1 MMWNDLMKKRLKS
14 IKAIITPL
22 IFVGACIG
30 FYYIKSTLLGT
41 ILLVLFIIFNIS
53 EYMMKG
59 KYDDNIERIK
69 ENINRDINSNILS
82 LIFPVALIKESG
94 EIFWNN
100 KEFQKFVPDE
110 NPIGLNVVSIARGL
124 NLSRLLTCDR
134 DLHQKIRILDS
145 LYKVY
150 ASKIEKY
157 DLNEDLYIVYFN
169 DISNLKNIDNT
180 KESIMLI
187 EVDNLSEALETT
199 VDSDR
204 PMLVAEI
211 EKTINLYAQKL
222 KAMITKY
229 DSNKYVLSVQDKYI
243 DEEIN
248 NKFCILEDIS
258 KIDRGNKFEV
268 TLSIGIGRGGTC
280 PLENNNFAVTAKEL
294 ALGRG
299 GDQVVIKNNEKIK
312 FFGGNSREIEKRT
325 RVRARVISHALKE
338 LIYESSNVFIIGH
351 KNPDMDC
358 FGSAVGISSVVKQ
371 LGKPCNIILGNE
383 TTAIDYF
390 ISKLKKDS
398 KYDKLF
404 ISIEEAYEQINEK
417 TLLIIVD
424 VHNNG
429 YILDTGIVEKAQR
442 KIIIDHHRRS
452 PDIVEGAILNYIE
465 VYASSTSEM
474 VTEVIQYM
482 VQKPNLTRLEAEGLL
497 AGIFMDTKG
506 FSFKAG
512 VRTFDAASFLRG
524 LGADTIEVKKMFMD
538 NLEDYLVIADT
549 IRSAEVN
556 NGLAIAVAPKGMKKG
571 FMAARAADELLN
583 ISGIKVCFVLVEIN
597 GDIVISGRSIG
608 EVNVQVILE
617 AIGGGGHMNMAGAQ
631 LNNTSVESAIKILK
645 RSIEKHLKVGE

>member
-1 MMWNDLMKKRLKS
+1 MIWNDLIKTRLKS
-14 IKAIITPL
+14 IKPIITPL

-30 FYYIKSTLLGT
+30 FYYIKSTLLGS
-41 ILLVLFIIFNIS
+41 ILLILFIIFSLS
-53 EYMMKG
+53 EYMVKG
-59 KYDDNIERIK
+59 KSDDNIERIK
-69 ENINRDINSNILS
+69 ENINRDINRNILN
-82 LIFPVALIKESG
+82 LIFPLALIKESG
-94 EIFWNN
+94 EIFWSN
-100 KEFQKFVPDE
+100 KEFQKFIPNE

-134 DLHQKIRILDS
+134 DLHQKIKILDS

-150 ASKIEKY
+150 ATKIEKY
-157 DLNEDLYIVYFN
+157 DLNEELYIVYFN

-180 KESIMLI
+180 KESIMRI
-187 EVDNLSEALETT
+187 EVDNLAEALETT
-199 VDSDR
+199 LDSDR

-248 NKFCILEDIS
+248 NKFSILEDIS

-280 PLENNNFAVTAKEL
+280 PLENNTFAVTAKEL

-312 FFGGNSREIEKRT
+312 FFGGNTREIEKRT

-358 FGSAVGISSVVKQ
+358 FGSSVGISSVVKQ
-371 LGKPCNIILGNE
+371 LGKPCKIILGAD

-390 ISKLKKDS
+390 LSKLKSDP
-398 KYDKLF
+398 KYDNLF
-404 ISIEEAYEQINEK
+404 ISKEEAYEQINEK

-424 VHNNG
+424 VHNKG
-429 YILDTGIVEKAQR
+429 YILDTSIVEKAQR

-474 VTEVIQYM
+474 VTEIIQYM
-482 VQKPNLTRLEAEGLL
+482 VQKPNLYRLEAEGLL

-538 NLEDYLVIADT
+538 DLEDYLVIADT
-549 IRSAEVN
+549 IRSAEVK
-556 NGLAIAVAPKGMKKG
+556 NGLAIAVAPKRIKKG

-583 ISGIKVCFVLVEIN
+583 ISGINVCFVLAEIN
-597 GDIVISGRSIG
+597 GDITISGRSIG
-608 EVNVQVILE
+608 ETNVQVILE

-631 LNNTSVESAIKILK
+631 LNNTSIESAIKILK
-645 RSIEKHLKVGE
+645 RSIEEHLKVGE